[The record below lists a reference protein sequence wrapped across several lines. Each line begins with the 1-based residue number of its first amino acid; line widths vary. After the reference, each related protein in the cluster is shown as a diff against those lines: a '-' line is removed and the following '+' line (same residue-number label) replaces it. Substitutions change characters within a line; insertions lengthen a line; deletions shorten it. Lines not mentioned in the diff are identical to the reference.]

1 MATAPTATRPVV
13 ELGPADDGRTLTL
26 DEYLDSDMEEGYR
39 YELARGVLEV
49 SNIPGE
55 PHAMI
60 VFWLVHLLNDYYN
73 LNPGLIRRFGGAGE
87 SRILIPG
94 LNSGRHPDV
103 AVLLRGTRPDVR
115 GQVRPAWAIEVV
127 SAGVRARRRDYE
139 TKRAEYLAYGLLEY
153 WIVDRFDRTVTVLTR
168 DGDAWSER
176 VFTGGE
182 AASGRVLPDF
192 AVPLPALW
200 AVADEAS
207 TVERPEPVEEEPDA
221 ASEA

>member
-1 MATAPTATRPVV
+1 MAAATTVSSTFPC
-13 ELGPADDGRTLTL
+13 LGPVDRGRSLSL
-26 DEYLDSDMEEGYR
+26 DEYLAVDFVEGYR

-55 PHAMI
+55 PHALI
-60 VFWLVHLLNDYYN
+60 VCCLICALADYRREH
-73 LNPGLIRRFGGAGE
+73 PGVLYRFGGAGE

-153 WIVDRFDRTVTVLTR
+153 WIVDRFERKVTVLTR

-176 VFTGGE
+176 VFHGDE

-200 AVADEAS
+200 AAAVDAPEPDEA
-207 TVERPEPVEEEPDA
+207 DA
-221 ASEA
+221 LED